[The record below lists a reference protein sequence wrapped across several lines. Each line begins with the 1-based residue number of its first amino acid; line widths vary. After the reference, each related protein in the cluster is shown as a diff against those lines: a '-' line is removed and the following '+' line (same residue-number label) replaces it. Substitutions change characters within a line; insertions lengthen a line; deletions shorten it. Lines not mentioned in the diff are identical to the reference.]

1 MTMLPAKA
9 DEVKV
14 DTTVLSRVGLDSDA
28 HLSSSNVAL
37 VMSVVNEMDS
47 TIVLSDRKGLVGG
60 FDVSPVPTVKV
71 ASGVSAK
78 IPVVIP
84 RI

>member
-9 DEVKV
+9 AEVKV

-47 TIVLSDRKGLVGG
+47 TMHCFVRPQGIGR
-60 FDVSPVPTVKV
+60 
-71 ASGVSAK
+71 
-78 IPVVIP
+78 
-84 RI
+84 RIRCESHADCEGRLWS